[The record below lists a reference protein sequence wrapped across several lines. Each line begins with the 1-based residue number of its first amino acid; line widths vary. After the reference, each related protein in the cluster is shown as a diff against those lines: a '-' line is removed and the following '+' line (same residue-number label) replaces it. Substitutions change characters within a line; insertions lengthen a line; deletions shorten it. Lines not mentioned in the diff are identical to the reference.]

1 VLGLA
6 AVLLA
11 LVLIVPRL
19 LYPPLADR
27 ELDQDAVTGTDRLQL
42 RNDRL
47 QLQNDARATLLQ
59 GLAGGVLLLG
69 AYFTWRQLQRSRQ
82 QLNHTLQATGEQLD
96 ATRKQ
101 LAIAREGQL
110 AERFS
115 RAIEHL
121 GSPRTTSTCGSA
133 VSTPWSGSPPARR
146 ATDEPSPASLPP
158 TSADMPLGPPDPRSV
173 LGSVDRRLHPWPAYP
188 ASRPV
193 PPTSKQP

>member
-19 LYPPLADR
+19 LYPPLTDR
-27 ELDQDAVTGTDRLQL
+27 DLDQDAVTGTDRVQL

-69 AYFTWRQLQRSRQ
+69 AYFTWRQLQLSRQ

-101 LAIAREGQL
+101 LAIAQEGQL

-121 GSPRTTSTCGSA
+121 GSAQDNLDMRLGGIYA
-133 VSTPWSGSPPARR
+133 RSGSPPARQT
-146 ATDEPSPASLPP
+146 TDEPSPASLPP

-173 LGSVDRRLHPWPAYP
+173 PGSVDRRPHPWPAYP